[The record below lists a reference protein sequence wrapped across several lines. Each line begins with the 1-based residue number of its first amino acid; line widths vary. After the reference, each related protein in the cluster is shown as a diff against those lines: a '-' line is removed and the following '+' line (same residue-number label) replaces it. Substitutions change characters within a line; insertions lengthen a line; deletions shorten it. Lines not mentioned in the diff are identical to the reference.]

1 MRQRGFGTK
10 NASVFLMGVTS
21 TEEMANRLALA
32 EVQIERS
39 KVVMESLAGFCHAL
53 GQPAQV
59 LLSSIELL
67 RMPSTDPD
75 LQKQVLNI
83 CYDAAV
89 EIRSL
94 LAQMK
99 EKREYVAEAYLTNN
113 AKAGNMI
120 SLQEWRDKAP
130 PRASWDK

>member
-1 MRQRGFGTK
+1 MADETK
-10 NASVFLMGVTS
+10 DEIAH
-21 TEEMANRLALA
+21 RLALA
-32 EVQIERS
+32 EVQVERS

-67 RMPSTDPD
+67 TMPDTDPE
-75 LQKQVLNI
+75 LQKQVLDI

-99 EKREYVAEAYLTNN
+99 EKREYVAESYLANN
-113 AKAGNMI
+113 AKAGNVI

-130 PRASWDK
+130 PKASWDSSGS

>member
-1 MRQRGFGTK
+1 MCCKCFD
-10 NASVFLMGVTS
+10 MD
-21 TEEMANRLALA
+21 EEPITDIARRLALA
-32 EVQIERS
+32 EVQVERS

-67 RMPSTDPD
+67 KMPETDPV
-75 LQKQVLNI
+75 LKSQVLDM

-94 LAQMK
+94 LSQMK
-99 EKREYVAEAYLTNN
+99 EKREYVSEAYLAGN
-113 AKAGNMI
+113 AKAGSMI

-130 PRASWDK
+130 PKASWDSSGS